1 MKNKKILSFVH
12 AALTIALALFFMY
25 KGTEKFGPQKLRE
38 KNIKTENEQLIIQ
51 KIIVEKDYSAP
62 YGYDLTMNTM
72 RQSGFLKVIGVFQI
86 LSALLMLI
94 PRMRMAGLL
103 MLLPI
108 ILNIFLMHFIFDNR
122 AHENYE
128 TGRLLAATMILL
140 LFYRKRLGAIIWEQ
154 KTSIA

>member
-1 MKNKKILSFVH
+1 MKKNKIISWVH
-12 AALTIALALFFMY
+12 AALTIALALFFIY
-25 KGTEKFGPQKLRE
+25 KGGEKFGAVKLRE
-38 KNIKTENEQLIIQ
+38 KNIKTENQQQFVQ

-72 RQSGFLKVIGVFQI
+72 RQSGFLKVIGIFQI
-86 LSALLMLI
+86 LSGLLMLV
-94 PRMRMAGLL
+94 PRTRMAGLL

-108 ILNIFLMHFIFDNR
+108 ILNIFLMHLVFDNR

-128 TGRLLAATMILL
+128 TGRLLAATVILL
-140 LFYRKRLGAIIWEQ
+140 LFYRKRLSAIIWDK